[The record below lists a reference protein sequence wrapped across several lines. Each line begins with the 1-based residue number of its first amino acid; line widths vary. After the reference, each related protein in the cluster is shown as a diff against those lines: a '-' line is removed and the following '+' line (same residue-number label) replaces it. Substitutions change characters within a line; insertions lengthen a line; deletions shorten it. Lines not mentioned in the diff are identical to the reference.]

1 MGVLVFPTRDGM
13 GEQREWRAEY
23 LRSLNA
29 VLDKMEGEDK
39 MEKLWDITRTM
50 VENKSEILGRLTL
63 AFVKRKHGELMEQE
77 YCDCPK
83 CKKKLRSRGKRNR
96 EVETHLGSFS
106 LVRPYFYCVDCNR
119 GFYPLDEALGLSASA
134 KQYDV
139 DDLGTWLA
147 SELPY
152 ETAEETYRRCTGE
165 KLSAH
170 HMHECVCEIAG
181 DLEILDVCPSKEEV
195 ERKIAKLKE
204 GQFRRPVAMLAVDGA
219 HAPTRPEPSSRDSK
233 RGKGEWK
240 EIKGFR
246 LYLIDAHE
254 IVHLLSWHQ
263 IGTNE
268 DVAIALK
275 TIKDAGLIPENRV
288 RLCVVAD
295 GAAWIWNRCKEIFPA
310 AKQVLDFYHCSEYLH
325 ELAYAQYGKES
336 LKAQEWIEATLTRLF
351 HNQKTHV
358 LAGIKRMKAT
368 SLEAGKQVEATLQYL
383 TKHKNRLDYGV
394 AKRGGFHIGSGAIES
409 ANKFIG
415 HVRLKRSGAWWYPSN
430 ANNILKLRCAKYN
443 GTYDKIM
450 ERYRQRDQMKL
461 YARDDKEHAGEDS
474 R

>member
-1 MGVLVFPTRDGM
+1 
-13 GEQREWRAEY
+13 
-23 LRSLNA
+23 
-29 VLDKMEGEDK
+29 
-39 MEKLWDITRTM
+39 MEKLWDITRAM
-50 VENKSEILGRLTL
+50 VENKSEILGELTL
-63 AFVKRKHGELMEQE
+63 AFVKRKYGDLMDQE
-77 YCDCPK
+77 FSDCPK
-83 CKKKLRSRGKRNR
+83 CMKKLKFRGKHKR
-96 EVETHLGSFS
+96 EVQTHPGRFS
-106 LVRPYFYCVDCNR
+106 LLRPYFYCVDCHL

-152 ETAEETYRRCTGE
+152 EVAEETYRRCTGE

-170 HMHECVCEIAG
+170 HMHERACEIAA
-181 DLEILDVCPSKEEV
+181 DLEILDVCPTKEEV
-195 ERKIAKLKE
+195 EGKIAELKQ
-204 GQFRRPVAMLAVDGA
+204 GRFRRPVAMLAVDGA
-219 HAPTRPEPSSRDSK
+219 HAPTRPEPSPRDSK

-240 EIKGFR
+240 EVKGFR

-268 DVAIALK
+268 NLATALK
-275 TIKDAGLIPENRV
+275 TIKEAGLIPQHSV

-295 GAAWIWNRCKEIFPA
+295 GAAWIWNRCKEIFPS
-310 AKQVLDFYHCSEYLH
+310 AKQVLDYYHCAEYLY
-325 ELAYAQYGKES
+325 ELAHAQYGKNT
-336 LKAQEWIEATLTRLF
+336 LKAQEWIDATLTRLF

-358 LAGIKRMKAT
+358 LAGIKRMNAT
-368 SLEAGKQVEATLQYL
+368 SPEAGKQIEATLQYL
-383 TKHKNRLDYGV
+383 TKHKDKLDYG
-394 AKRGGFHIGSGAIES
+394 AARQGGFHVSSGAIES
-409 ANKFIG
+409 SNKFIS

-443 GTYDKIM
+443 GTYDRIM
-450 ERYRQRDQMKL
+450 KRYRQRDQLKL
-461 YARDDKEHAGEDS
+461 YARDGEGHPGEDS

>member
-1 MGVLVFPTRDGM
+1 MGVLVFPTRDGA
-13 GEQREWRAEY
+13 GERGDWRGEY
-23 LRSLNA
+23 IRSLNG
-29 VLDKMEGEDK
+29 VLDQMEDEDK
-39 MEKLWDITRTM
+39 MEKLWDITRVM
-50 VENKSEILGRLTL
+50 VENKSEILGQLTL
-63 AFVKRKHGELMEQE
+63 GFVKRKHGELMEQE
-77 YCDCPK
+77 YSDCPK
-83 CKKKLRSRGKRNR
+83 CKKILRSRGKRNR

-106 LVRPYFYCVDCNR
+106 LARPYFYCVDCNL

-165 KLSAH
+165 KLSPH
-170 HMHECVCEIAG
+170 HMHGCVCEIAG
-181 DLEILDVCPSKEEV
+181 GLEILDVCPSKEEV
-195 ERKIAKLKE
+195 ERKIAELKE

-219 HAPTRPEPSSRDSK
+219 HAPTRPEPSPRDSK

-268 DVAIALK
+268 DVATALK
-275 TIKDAGLIPENRV
+275 TIKDGGLIPENRV

-325 ELAYAQYGKES
+325 ELSYAQYGKDS

-368 SLEAGKQVEATLQYL
+368 SPETQKRIEATLQYL
-383 TKHKNRLDYGV
+383 TKHKNRLDYGA

-443 GTYDKIM
+443 GTYDKII

-461 YARDDKEHAGEDS
+461 YARYDKGHAGEDS